1 MFRKYTVS
9 AECDIIVKEVHVT
22 TTVSDECDIIVQE
35 VHSFSWMWILTW
47 NWNMGSPTRWEICR
61 CSFSFLSLLNISIH
75 HFYPKSNNSKQQWV
89 FRLKNMDILYLTRT
103 QGKVYELWLV
113 ELDKFCPQKNVKV
126 YYFWKCSKL
135 KRKIRE
141 KGWNYLKWGLSEICK
156 AKIVDRLLGKRLK
169 RPKSLEYLWFVY
181 YTVYSRW
188 EFHKESLHSCIYP
201 RSGFCH
207 NQL

>member
-1 MFRKYTVS
+1 MWYNCSGSTQFQLNVNLNLELEHGKSHKVRNMSLFFFFFVS
-9 AECDIIVKEVHVT
+9 AEYIHT
-22 TTVSDECDIIVQE
+22 
-35 VHSFSWMWILTW
+35 
-47 NWNMGSPTRWEICR
+47 
-61 CSFSFLSLLNISIH
+61 SFLS
-75 HFYPKSNNSKQQWV
+75 KKQQWV

-169 RPKSLEYLWFVY
+169 RPKSLEYL
-181 YTVYSRW
+181 
-188 EFHKESLHSCIYP
+188 
-201 RSGFCH
+201 
-207 NQL
+207 